1 MSDLLKKTFKSL
13 LVSKRKDGTFYCSI
27 ETQNINQLPNN
38 DLLIKVLYSSLNFK
52 DALSMIGNKGVT
64 KNYPHTPG
72 IDAVGIVVNSKK
84 FPINSIV
91 IVSGYDLGMNTH
103 GGFSEFISVP
113 EEWAILKPKSLN
125 AKESMILGTAG
136 ITAGLCVDAFL
147 ERNTIEGKNA
157 IISGATGGVG
167 SIAVKLLST
176 LGANVTAITGKEDS
190 HDFLKRLG
198 AKSII
203 RRKVFLDSS
212 NSPLEKGC
220 WDFALDVAG
229 GKTLSKILKG
239 MNYGGIIASCGLV
252 DNPKFKST
260 VYPFILRAN
269 QLIGIDSAEAPIEKK
284 DKILKLFSRK
294 WKLDKIEELAKVISF
309 DELNNEC
316 SKILKGQI
324 MGRVVLQLDKK
335 V

>member
-1 MSDLLKKTFKSL
+1 MKKTFKSL
-13 LVSKRKDGTFYCSI
+13 LVSKKNDSTFYCSI
-27 ETQNINQLPNN
+27 KTQNINQLPNN

-72 IDAVGIVVNSKK
+72 IDAVGIVVNSKR
-84 FPINSIV
+84 FPINSMV

-113 EEWAILKPKSLN
+113 EEWAVLKPKSLN
-125 AKESMILGTAG
+125 TKESMILGTAG
-136 ITAGLCVDAFL
+136 LTAGLCVDAFL
-147 ERNTIEGKNA
+147 ERNNIENKNA
-157 IISGATGGVG
+157 IVSGATGGVG

-176 LGANVTAITGKEDS
+176 LGANVTAITGKEES
-190 HDFLKRLG
+190 HGFLKKLG

-203 RRKVFLDSS
+203 KRKVFLDSS
-212 NSPLEKGC
+212 NSPLEKGY

-229 GKTLSKILKG
+229 GKTLSKILRG
-239 MNYGGIIASCGLV
+239 MNYGGIITCCGLV
-252 DNPKFKST
+252 DNPKFQST

-284 DKILKLFSRK
+284 EKIWKLFSNK
-294 WKLDKIEELAKVISF
+294 WKLDNIEELAKVISF
-309 DELNNEC
+309 DDLNSEC
-316 SKILKGQI
+316 NKILKGQLV
-324 MGRVVLQLDKK
+324 GRVVLQINKK
-335 V
+335 LKD